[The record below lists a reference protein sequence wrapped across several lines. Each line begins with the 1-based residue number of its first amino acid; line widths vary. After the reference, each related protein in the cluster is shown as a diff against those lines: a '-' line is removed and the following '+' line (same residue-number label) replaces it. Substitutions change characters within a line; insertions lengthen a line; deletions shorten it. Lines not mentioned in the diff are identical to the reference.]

1 MSKQDSIHYLPLELD
16 DNLDSFESN
25 YDLENLVDVD
35 LDGKNL
41 IVGSLLGG
49 NVLLYGEIQAR
60 INEVR
65 DSYIYA
71 GFSTSD
77 SLLDSGEFFLVKS
90 LYNSLLVLNGK
101 GGTVVSFHDVYGS
114 QITLRNLYGIVDG
127 SFQNSELSVIES
139 ICRFDNCYISGS
151 RFYMHNGSCLAVN
164 NLENFKRNFVSVV
177 GETGTLVLDGKRYEL
192 GKGDSFL
199 LNGAE
204 VRKVNISL

>member
-1 MSKQDSIHYLPLELD
+1 MPERDSIHFLPLELD
-16 DNLDSFESN
+16 DLDCFQHN
-25 YDLENLVDVD
+25 DVFENLVDIDVN
-35 LDGKNL
+35 GKNL
-41 IVGSLLGG
+41 IVGSLWGG

-60 INEVR
+60 IIEVR

-71 GFSTSD
+71 GFSKSD
-77 SLLDSGEFFLVKS
+77 SLVDFGEFFLAKS
-90 LYNSLLVLNGK
+90 LYNSLLVLNGA
-101 GGTVVSFHDVYGS
+101 GGTVANFYDVYES

-127 SFQNSELSVIES
+127 CFQNSELSVIES

-151 RFYMHNGSCLAVN
+151 RFFMHNGSCLAVN

-192 GKGDSFL
+192 DKGDSFL

>member
-1 MSKQDSIHYLPLELD
+1 MGKKDSIHFLPLELD
-16 DNLDSFESN
+16 DDLDSFESN

-35 LDGKNL
+35 LNGKNL
-41 IVGSLLGG
+41 IVGSLFEG

-71 GFSTSD
+71 GFSGSD
-77 SLLDSGEFFLVKS
+77 SLVDFGEFFLAKN
-90 LYNSLLVLNGK
+90 LYNSLLVLNGA
-101 GGTVVSFHDVYGS
+101 GGTVANFYDVYGS

-127 SFQNSELSVIES
+127 CFQNSELTLIES
-139 ICRFDNCYISGS
+139 ICRFDDCYVSGS

-164 NLENFKRNFVSVV
+164 NLENFKRNFISVV

-192 GKGDSFL
+192 RKGESYL
-199 LNGAE
+199 LNGIE
-204 VRKVNISL
+204 VRKVDISS

>member
-16 DNLDSFESN
+16 DDLDSFRYN
-25 YDLENLVDVD
+25 DVLEILVDIDVN
-35 LDGKNL
+35 GKNL
-41 IVGSLLGG
+41 IMGSLLGD
-49 NVLLYGEIQAR
+49 NALLYGEIQAR

-71 GFSTSD
+71 GFSKSD
-77 SLLDSGEFFLVKS
+77 SLVDFGEVFLVKS
-90 LYNSLLVLNGK
+90 LYNSLLVLNGA
-101 GGTVVSFHDVYGS
+101 GGTVANFHDVYGS

-151 RFYMHNGSCLAVN
+151 RFFMHNGSCLAVN
-164 NLENFKRNFVSVV
+164 NLENFKRNFVSVI
-177 GETGTLVLDGKRYEL
+177 GEAGMLVLDGKRYEL
-192 GKGDSFL
+192 GKGESFL